1 MKEGKNGIGIV
12 VQQGTSYP
20 YVLIGW
26 VSREGDEVR
35 VDNARVIRR
44 FGSNQFLAGLALK
57 GSAKDTELGPAA
69 SEDVHRLLVHRFIRA
84 DENVWKKECPKPEGW
99 DE

>member
-1 MKEGKNGIGIV
+1 MREGKNGIGIV

-20 YVLIGW
+20 YVLVGW

-35 VDNARVIRR
+35 IDNARVLRR
-44 FGSNQFLAGLALK
+44 FGQDQFLAALASK
-57 GSAKDTELGPAA
+57 GPAKDTQMGPEA

-84 DENVWKKECPKPEGW
+84 DAEAWAKHCPKPKGW
-99 DE
+99 DD